1 MGNTA
6 TTPQGFFSH
15 LGGAINANPLGFGMS
30 LANAGFQAFS
40 GISNQNRQVA
50 QANKNIDFQNASR
63 MQAFQDADNA
73 RKMRNQF
80 RNETRQAQIG
90 IAQNYLLPGIE
101 RNANL
106 AFESQLFQNVE
117 LDRQM
122 AFQRQNIMRAVM
134 EQRGSIGASGEGRGR
149 SFERAAQL
157 AAAPAGRQL
166 GQLDE
171 NRVGADARTRLAN
184 KKTSQDAYNAAVN
197 IMAPFQLPVY
207 QESAMSPP
215 LQQQRISAPA
225 NSGLMIAGGALM
237 GSLGGFFGSNK
248 AS

>member
-1 MGNTA
+1 MAA
-6 TTPQGFFSH
+6 TTEPTGFFSH

-30 LANAGFQAFS
+30 LLNAGLGAYT
-40 GISNQNRQVA
+40 GIANQQRQLR
-50 QANKNIDFQNASR
+50 QANQNIDFQNQQR
-63 MQAFQDADNA
+63 MQSFRDADSA
-73 RKMRNQF
+73 RVMRNQF
-80 RNETRQAQIG
+80 RNQTRQAQIG

-157 AAAPAGRQL
+157 AAAPAGRQM

-237 GSLGGFFGSNK
+237 GSLGGFFSSNK
-248 AS
+248 VG

>member
-1 MGNTA
+1 MANKS
-6 TTPQGFFSH
+6 FFDY
-15 LGGAINANPLGFGMS
+15 LGGAIEGNPLGFGMS
-30 LANAGFQAFS
+30 LLNAGLGAYT
-40 GISNQNRQVA
+40 GIANQQRQVR
-50 QANKNIDFQNASR
+50 QANQNIDFQNASR
-63 MQAFQDADNA
+63 MQAFRDADNA
-73 RKMRNQF
+73 RRMRNQF

-149 SFERAAQL
+149 SFKRAAQV

-171 NRVGADARTRLAN
+171 NRIGADARTRLAN

-225 NSGLMIAGGALM
+225 NSGLMIGAGSFLGQ
-237 GSLGGFFGSNK
+237 LGGFFNK
-248 AS
+248 TA

>member
-1 MGNTA
+1 MEEDNKLGFFGSLGNT
-6 TTPQGFFSH
+6 
-15 LGGAINANPLGFGMS
+15 INNNPLGFGMS
-30 LANAGFQAFS
+30 LLNAGLGAYT
-40 GISNQNRQVA
+40 GIANQQRQVR
-50 QANKNIDFQNASR
+50 QANQNIDFQNQQR
-63 MQAFQDADNA
+63 MQSFRDADSA
-73 RKMRNQF
+73 RVMRNQF

-90 IAQNYLLPGIE
+90 IAQNFLLPGIE

-157 AAAPAGRQL
+157 AAAPAGRQM

-207 QESAMSPP
+207 QESAMSQP
-215 LQQQRISAPA
+215 LMQQRISAPA
-225 NSGLMIAGGALM
+225 NSGLMIGAGSFLGQ
-237 GSLGGFFGSNK
+237 LGGFFNK
-248 AS
+248 TA

>member
-1 MGNTA
+1 MANKS
-6 TTPQGFFSH
+6 FFDY
-15 LGGAINANPLGFGMS
+15 LGGAIEGNPLGFGMS
-30 LANAGFQAFS
+30 LLNAGLGAYT
-40 GISNQNRQVA
+40 GIANQQRQVR

-63 MQAFQDADNA
+63 MQAFRDADNA
-73 RKMRNQF
+73 RRMRNQF

-149 SFERAAQL
+149 SFKRAAQV

-171 NRVGADARTRLAN
+171 NRIGADARTRLAN

-225 NSGLMIAGGALM
+225 NSGLMIGAGSFLGQ
-237 GSLGGFFGSNK
+237 LGGFFNK
-248 AS
+248 TA

>member
-1 MGNTA
+1 MANKS
-6 TTPQGFFSH
+6 FFDY
-15 LGGAINANPLGFGMS
+15 LGGAIEGNPLGFGMS
-30 LANAGFQAFS
+30 LLNAGLGAYT
-40 GISNQNRQVA
+40 GIANQQRQVR

-63 MQAFQDADNA
+63 MQAFRDADNA
-73 RKMRNQF
+73 RRMRNQF

-171 NRVGADARTRLAN
+171 NRIGADARTRLAN

-225 NSGLMIAGGALM
+225 NSGLMIGAGSFLGQ
-237 GSLGGFFGSNK
+237 LGGFFNK
-248 AS
+248 TA

>member
-1 MGNTA
+1 MANKS
-6 TTPQGFFSH
+6 FFDY
-15 LGGAINANPLGFGMS
+15 LGGAIEGNPLGFGMS
-30 LANAGFQAFS
+30 LLNAGLGAYT
-40 GISNQNRQVA
+40 GIANQQRQVR
-50 QANKNIDFQNASR
+50 QANQNIDFQNASR
-63 MQAFQDADNA
+63 MQAFRDADNA
-73 RKMRNQF
+73 RRMRNQF

-134 EQRGSIGASGEGRGR
+134 EQRGSIGATGEGRGR
-149 SFERAAQL
+149 SFERAAKV
-157 AAAPAGRQL
+157 AAAPAGRQM

-225 NSGLMIAGGALM
+225 NSGLMIGAGSFLGQ
-237 GSLGGFFGSNK
+237 LGGFFNK
-248 AS
+248 TA

>member
-1 MGNTA
+1 
-6 TTPQGFFSH
+6 
-15 LGGAINANPLGFGMS
+15 MS
-30 LANAGFQAFS
+30 LLNAGLGAYT
-40 GISNQNRQVA
+40 GIANQQRQLR
-50 QANKNIDFQNASR
+50 QANQNIDFQNQQR
-63 MQAFQDADNA
+63 MQSFRDADSA
-73 RKMRNQF
+73 RVMRNQF
-80 RNETRQAQIG
+80 RNQTRQAQIG

-149 SFERAAQL
+149 SFERAAQI
-157 AAAPAGRQL
+157 AAAPAGRQMA
-166 GQLDE
+166 QLDE

-207 QESAMSPP
+207 QESAMSAP
-215 LQQQRISAPA
+215 LMQQQISAPA
-225 NSGLMIAGGALM
+225 NSGLMIGAGSFLGQ
-237 GSLGGFFGSNK
+237 LGGFFNT
-248 AS
+248 